1 MKTLWLALVGP
12 VRIIV
17 EIIRLVEVFLFYI
30 SYMKSE
36 NRFFYVEWLQELIQK
51 VLSEHNWVTQQ

>member
-1 MKTLWLALVGP
+1 MKTVWLAPVGP

-17 EIIRLVEVFLFYI
+17 EIIRLVEVFRFYF

-36 NRFFYVEWLQELIQK
+36 KRFFYVGWLQELIQK